1 MSGSA
6 HLRSQNHYYIV
17 KEGENT
23 IYIGTNASKEPD
35 VGELRFIAR
44 LNKSAVPNGIPESV
58 SSGFAV
64 FRVRAGLILT
74 GA

>member
-1 MSGSA
+1 MCRSA
-6 HLRSQNHYYIV
+6 HLRSQTHYYIV

-44 LNKSAVPNGIPESV
+44 LNKSAVPNGTPESV
-58 SSGFAV
+58 SSGLAD
-64 FRVRAGLILT
+64 FRSSLWLSLT
-74 GA
+74 CA